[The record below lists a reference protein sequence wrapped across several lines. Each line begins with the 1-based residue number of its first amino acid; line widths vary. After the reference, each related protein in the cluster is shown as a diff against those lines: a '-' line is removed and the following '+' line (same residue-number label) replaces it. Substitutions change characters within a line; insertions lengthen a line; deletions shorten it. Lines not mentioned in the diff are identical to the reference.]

1 MEMGRPRQRARAG
14 WPDNVTTGGGGYYYR
29 RPDTGERKYMGQ
41 NQAAVFV
48 AARKLNALLAPKN
61 DLVEKINLRKGEREA
76 FVQGIVDEVKE
87 HMESTR
93 SGKDIQKGH
102 DILKLLLG
110 GEFGKIN

>member
-1 MEMGRPRQRARAG
+1 MKQIHFFTNLNNPEQTSE
-14 WPDNVTTGGGGYYYR
+14 WDL
-29 RPDTGERKYMGQ
+29 DTMCVDYSITQFMIDEP
-41 NQAAVFV
+41 N
-48 AARKLNALLAPKN
+48 
-61 DLVEKINLRKGEREA
+61 VEKVKTTQLSFLINAWDYIDKGYKVYIHNGTEV
-76 FVQGIVDEVKE
+76 FEVKE